1 MKKYIGIVAVI
12 VLVIA
17 IVYFFRVMKSKPKTV
32 SFNLVEESDI
42 PTQITQILPNYRM
55 KEKALVCKING
66 EVYVVVTRGE
76 MPSTGYGVEIKKI
89 LLDKTEGEETL
100 RVIAKFTDPKPGDI
114 QAQVLTYPYTVVKTN
129 LKELP
134 KKVILDKEY
143 KK

>member
-1 MKKYIGIVAVI
+1 MKKYIGIIAVI
-12 VLVIA
+12 VLIIA
-17 IVYFFRVMKSKPKTV
+17 IIYFIRVMKSKPKTV
-32 SFNLVEESDI
+32 SYTAVEEKDI
-42 PTQITQILPNYRM
+42 PTQITEILPNYRM

-76 MPSTGYGVEIKKI
+76 MSSTGYGVEIKKI
-89 LLDKTEGEETL
+89 LLDKEDTL
-100 RVIAKFTDPKPGDI
+100 RVIAKFTDPKQGDI

>member
-1 MKKYIGIVAVI
+1 MKKYIGIIAVI
-12 VLVIA
+12 VLIIA
-17 IVYFFRVMKSKPKTV
+17 IIYFIRVMKSKPKTV
-32 SFNLVEESDI
+32 SFTAVEEKDI
-42 PTQITQILPNYRM
+42 PTQITEILPNYRM

-76 MPSTGYGVEIKKI
+76 MSSTGYGVEIKKI
-89 LLDKTEGEETL
+89 LLDKEDTL
-100 RVIAKFTDPKPGDI
+100 RVIAKFTDPKQGDI